1 MSSAQHPPKPPSR
14 RRGGKGRSP
23 KHLKRRAPL
32 PPSKGVEERELSKAV
47 GGREEECWYQNYQ
60 RPPLRSSQ
68 MKERIQQFSC
78 LEKADR
84 VKVERKEGL
93 KKIPEKLP
101 KPAMTF
107 TPATEPAREPKAWTP
122 KVEVSFTIKW
132 QHYQKYPLNPLK
144 VFFYVHN

>member
-1 MSSAQHPPKPPSR
+1 MASNSTYAATVGQICHRRSTTNMSLVQHPPKPPSR

-32 PPSKGVEERELSKAV
+32 PPSKGAEEKELRKAV
-47 GGREEECWYQNYQ
+47 GGREDECWYQNYQ

-84 VKVERKEGL
+84 VKRKESL
-93 KKIPEKLP
+93 KKIPLP
-101 KPAMTF
+101 KPTMSFA
-107 TPATEPAREPKAWTP
+107 PSTEPAREPKVWTP
-122 KVEVSFTIKW
+122 KVEVSLTI
-132 QHYQKYPLNPLK
+132 
-144 VFFYVHN
+144 

>member
-1 MSSAQHPPKPPSR
+1 MASNSTYAATVGQICHRRSTTNMSLVQHPPKPPSR

-32 PPSKGVEERELSKAV
+32 PPSKGAEEKELRKAV
-47 GGREEECWYQNYQ
+47 GGREDECWYQNYQ

-84 VKVERKEGL
+84 VKRKESL
-93 KKIPEKLP
+93 KKVPLP
-101 KPAMTF
+101 KPTMSF
-107 TPATEPAREPKAWTP
+107 TPSTEPAREPKVWTP
-122 KVEVSFTIKW
+122 QVEVSLII
-132 QHYQKYPLNPLK
+132 
-144 VFFYVHN
+144 